1 MTFLVAYGS
10 ILYWSVNFNP
20 DPARFLIFLIIIV
33 LEGMCALALGFA
45 ISAVSPTTAIANALG
60 PPILIVLII
69 FGITPNRV
77 L

>member
-1 MTFLVAYGS
+1 
-10 ILYWSVNFNP
+10 
-20 DPARFLIFLIIIV
+20 
-33 LEGMCALALGFA
+33 
-45 ISAVSPTTAIANALG
+45 VSPTTAIANALG